1 MCAALL
7 ARMRIAPRA
16 DAQHQR
22 FLRELRAGRREF
34 TARTWLWSTVLLFGL
49 ANVFFIFM
57 FLQVLGP
64 AVAQERLGGA
74 GAWAAILTAA
84 GIGAIAGG
92 VAALRQHPRRPLVA
106 SYDAFG
112 SFVLSPL
119 GAAIAG
125 PLAVALGTSSA
136 LWLAAGALL
145 VGNLT
150 MLLIPAV
157 WRIEARQPQGAWL
170 GSTT

>member
-1 MCAALL
+1 M
-7 ARMRIAPRA
+7 
-16 DAQHQR
+16 
-22 FLRELRAGRREF
+22 
-34 TARTWLWSTVLLFGL
+34 LLFGL

-92 VAALRQHPRRPLVA
+92 VAALRQHPRRPLDA

-112 SFVLSPL
+112 SFVLSRWAPRSPGRALSPSAPL
-119 GAAIAG
+119 GA
-125 PLAVALGTSSA
+125 VARRRRAPGR
-136 LWLAAGALL
+136 
-145 VGNLT
+145 NLT

-157 WRIEARQPQGAWL
+157 WRIEARQPQGAWQDRRHEPRQRLIALEHEGWDAL
-170 GSTT
+170 GSGEGGRYYRERLTTTR